1 MIGDT
6 VTSTIDKTTWLLIR
20 NEPETI
26 KKLLLIPNGTKN
38 AKNVTYI
45 YNTFILRSVDN
56 VPLIPTH
63 LCKLVD
69 DKGSLLQPTV
79 NWPRPPPTCCWGSSD
94 LLLAGRLVGWLF
106 VRSPL
111 HFYTLCLP
119 GRREHSGE
127 KPPKSPPEWHTVE
140 KSPTNISQKWLTKTW
155 GWLGYPDWKLLN
167 KYCIHDTIPKNW
179 LFCVTLFTL
188 NHPETWIQMDE
199 YLKPNM
205 LIAQNYPGWLG
216 GVHPSGAGWREG
228 WSQHIGS
235 VEPNGGTSIA
245 FTQLWTHLLRRTDG
259 RRLPINWRRIEPS
272 LTQLSF
278 PPPSFPVETSRPCF
292 PAESFNT
299 RCISVLIVSS
309 PITRQWMV
317 NYQVIPSEPSV
328 N

>member
-1 MIGDT
+1 MQIGR
-6 VTSTIDKTTWLLIR
+6 WQR
-20 NEPETI
+20 
-26 KKLLLIPNGTKN
+26 
-38 AKNVTYI
+38 
-45 YNTFILRSVDN
+45 
-56 VPLIPTH
+56 
-63 LCKLVD
+63 
-69 DKGSLLQPTV
+69 QPATAPV

-94 LLLAGRLVGWLF
+94 LLLAGRLVGGVAFGSQPLALLHSLSARPESAQW
-106 VRSPL
+106 RKATKKSPWVA
-111 HFYTLCLP
+111 
-119 GRREHSGE
+119 HSGE
-127 KPPKSPPEWHTVE
+127 KP
-140 KSPTNISQKWLTKTW
+140 
-155 GWLGYPDWKLLN
+155 N
-167 KYCIHDTIPKNW
+167 KYFPKMTHENLGLIGLPRLKIAQQILHPWHDSQEVIVLCDP
-179 LFCVTLFTL
+179 LYL
-188 NHPETWIQMDE
+188 PSWIQMDE

-216 GVHPSGAGWREG
+216 GVHPSGTGWGEG
-228 WSQHIGS
+228 GSQHIGS

-278 PPPSFPVETSRPCF
+278 PPPSFPVETSPPSF
-292 PAESFNT
+292 LVETFNT